1 MHNWKALRFLARG
14 HFFALMVY
22 GVGGI
27 HSWLNCRS
35 IFGWK
40 NTLVLNAFP
49 GWGSLTDT

>member
-1 MHNWKALRFLARG
+1 MHNWKAKSLSGARTI
-14 HFFALMVY
+14 FALMVY

-40 NTLVLNAFP
+40 NTLVLNASP
-49 GWGSLTDT
+49 GWDSLTDT